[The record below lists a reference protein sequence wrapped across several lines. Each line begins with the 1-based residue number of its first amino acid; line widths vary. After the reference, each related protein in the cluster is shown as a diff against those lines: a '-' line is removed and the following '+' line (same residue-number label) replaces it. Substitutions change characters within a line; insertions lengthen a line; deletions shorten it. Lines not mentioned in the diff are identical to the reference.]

1 MNIKDFFI
9 IAPEVQEAIQKNKPV
24 VALESTVIAHGLP
37 KPKNIEVALKME
49 QIIRENGAI
58 PATIAILNGKV
69 KVGLTKNE
77 FQLLNDP
84 KIAKVSIRDISLL
97 IAEHGSGATTVAGTM
112 WAAHQAGI
120 QFFVTGGIGGVHP
133 GDGMD
138 FSGDLPAL
146 STIPVAVICS
156 GPKSILDLPRTRE
169 WFETWGIPAL
179 GYKTNVLPAFYTAK
193 TNIPIDRQVNTI
205 EEMANY
211 VQAHLMLKRSGI
223 LITVPV
229 PSDKEVS
236 AQEFHNWH
244 HQCEEIAA
252 KQKISGSALTPF
264 MLGYLRELSKD
275 ATLMANL
282 ALLENNAL
290 IGAKIAYAYWTKLGK
305 ESNV

>member
-1 MNIKDFFI
+1 MVLYCHDCYFN
-9 IAPEVQEAIQKNKPV
+9 
-24 VALESTVIAHGLP
+24 
-37 KPKNIEVALKME
+37 
-49 QIIRENGAI
+49 R
-58 PATIAILNGKV
+58 KV

-84 KIAKVSIRDISLL
+84 KIAKVSIRDISL
-97 IAEHGSGATTVAGTM
+97 IAEHGSGATTVARYYV
-112 WAAHQAGI
+112 AHKLALI
-120 QFFVTGGIGGVHP
+120 FCNRRNRWRSP

-138 FSGDLPAL
+138 FGGDLPAL

-156 GPKSILDLPRTRE
+156 GPKSILDLPSTRE

-275 ATLMANL
+275 ATLV
-282 ALLENNAL
+282 
-290 IGAKIAYAYWTKLGK
+290 
-305 ESNV
+305 SSC